1 MRLFAV
7 VTLVPAILL
16 AAPTAAFAC
25 GDGDGEVEFIPQRQP
40 NTQNVLLVRA
50 IELEDRAADAEDEAA
65 AADRRARSL
74 NREARRLQQRA
85 VQREGIEL
93 ARFLERAREVALQ
106 AEESKAHATRA
117 RRRAAQFRAQA
128 RDLRI
133 RAGEVASPW
142 RGRSTRAGF
151 STL

>member
-1 MRLFAV
+1 MRVFAV
-7 VTLVPAILL
+7 LTLVPTLLL
-16 AAPTAAFAC
+16 AAPTSAFAC
-25 GDGDGEVEFIPQRQP
+25 GDGEGQVEFTPQRQP
-40 NTQNVLLVRA
+40 NTRNVLLVRA
-50 IELEDRAADAEDEAA
+50 SELDDQAADAEDEAA
-65 AADRRARSL
+65 AADRRARSQ

-93 ARFLERAREVALQ
+93 ARFLEQAREVALQ
-106 AEESKAHATRA
+106 AGESKAHATRA

-133 RAGEVASPW
+133 RAGEVATPW